1 MKRLADWGN
10 ALYSGEKSYDFVG
23 KKKLWFAITGVL
35 VLLSILV
42 PVIRGGFNLGIDFRG
57 GSEFTVSQTNHTDI
71 KPGENAVHAVVPQSE
86 PHVTN
91 IAAGTVRVQTERLT
105 DEQTLEVKRRLT
117 EAYGV
122 GEDKVTSTFVG
133 PTWGKDVSQ
142 RALVG
147 FVMFVVLVTLLMAL
161 YFRTWKMSIAAIAG
175 LFVVLIITGGVYAAT
190 GFEVTPSAV
199 IGFLTIL
206 SYSLYDTV
214 VVFDKIRE
222 NTRAGKG
229 RRRFADSV
237 NLAINQTLVRS
248 INTSVVAV
256 LPVGAI
262 LFIGA
267 FLLGAGTLKD
277 LSLALFVGII
287 VATLATI
294 YVQAPLYAALRENE
308 RGIDDGVPADADRG
322 VLSSDGVDDPGAAH
336 ENAAMDA
343 AAEKAAEPDERGSI
357 ADSRPERG

>member
-1 MKRLADWGN
+1 MKKLADWGN

-23 KKKLWFAITGVL
+23 RKRLWFAVTAVL
-35 VLLSILV
+35 VALSVLL
-42 PVIRGGFNLGIDFRG
+42 PVVKGGFNMGIDFRG
-57 GSEFTVSQTNHTDI
+57 GSEFTVSQASHTDV
-71 KPGENAVHAVVPQSE
+71 KPGEEAVGAVVPGSQPE
-86 PHVTN
+86 VAKVAP
-91 IAAGTVRVQTERLT
+91 GTVRVQTEKLSDT
-105 DEQTLEVKRRLT
+105 QTLDVKKGLMK
-117 EAYGV
+117 AYGV
-122 GEDKVTSTFVG
+122 ADDKVTSNFVG
-133 PTWGKDVSQ
+133 PTWGQDVSK
-142 RALVG
+142 RALIG
-147 FVMFVVLVTLLMAL
+147 FILFVVLVALLMAV
-161 YFRTWKMSIAAIAG
+161 YFRTWKMSLAAIAG

-222 NTRAGKG
+222 NTKAGRG

-277 LSLALFVGII
+277 LSLSLFVGII

-294 YVQAPLYAALRENE
+294 FVQAPLYAALRERE
-308 RGIDDGVPADADRG
+308 KGIDDGVPEDSVGAHPLSMADD
-322 VLSSDGVDDPGAAH
+322 
-336 ENAAMDA
+336 DA
-343 AAEKAAEPDERGSI
+343 AAAPAR
-357 ADSRPERG
+357 

>member
-1 MKRLADWGN
+1 MKKLADWGN

-23 KKKLWFAITGVL
+23 RKRLWFGITAVL
-35 VLLSILV
+35 VLLSVLI
-42 PVIRGGFNLGIDFRG
+42 PVFRGGFNMGIDFRG
-57 GSEFTVSQTNHTDI
+57 GSEFTVSQASHTDV
-71 KPGENAVHAVVPQSE
+71 KPGEEAVGAVVPGSQPE
-86 PHVTN
+86 VAKVAP
-91 IAAGTVRVQTERLT
+91 GTVRVQTEKLSDT
-105 DEQTLEVKRRLT
+105 QTLDVKKGLMK
-117 EAYGV
+117 AYGV
-122 GEDKVTSTFVG
+122 SDDKVTSNFVG
-133 PTWGKDVSQ
+133 PTWGQDVSK
-142 RALVG
+142 RALMG
-147 FVMFVVLVTLLMAL
+147 FILFVVLVALLMAV
-161 YFRTWKMSIAAIAG
+161 YVRTWKMSLAAIAG
-175 LFVVLIITGGVYAAT
+175 LFVVLIVTGGVYAAT

-222 NTRAGKG
+222 NTKAGKG

-277 LSLALFVGII
+277 LSLSLFVGII

-294 YVQAPLYAALRENE
+294 FVQAPLYAALREKE
-308 RGIDDGVPADADRG
+308 KGIDDGVPEDSVGAHPLSLADD
-322 VLSSDGVDDPGAAH
+322 
-336 ENAAMDA
+336 EA
-343 AAEKAAEPDERGSI
+343 AASAPAR
-357 ADSRPERG
+357 

>member
-1 MKRLADWGN
+1 MKRLAEWGN
-10 ALYSGEKSYDFVG
+10 ALYTGEKSYDFVG
-23 KKKLWFAITGVL
+23 RKKLWFSIAAVL
-35 VLLSILV
+35 VALSILL
-42 PVIRGGFNLGIDFRG
+42 PVLKGGFNMGIDFKG
-57 GSEFTVSQTNHTDI
+57 GSEFTVSQTSHTDV
-71 KPGENAVHAVVPQSE
+71 KPGEEAVTQVLPGSE
-86 PHVTN
+86 PEVTN
-91 IAAGTVRVQTERLT
+91 IAPGTVRIQTEKLT
-105 DEQTLEVKRRLT
+105 DQQTLQVKNNLI

-122 GEDKVTSTFVG
+122 SDDKVTSNFVG
-133 PTWGKDVSQ
+133 PTWGQDVSK
-142 RALVG
+142 RAFIG
-147 FVMFVVLVTLLMAL
+147 FIVFVVLVALLMAL
-161 YFRTWKMSIAAIAG
+161 YFRTWKMSLAAIVG

-222 NTRAGKG
+222 NTAEGEGK
-229 RRRFADSV
+229 RPFAESV

-277 LSLALFVGII
+277 LSLSLFVGII

-294 YVQAPLYAALRENE
+294 FIQAPLYAALRENE
-308 RGIDDGVPADADRG
+308 KGIDGAPA
-322 VLSSDGVDDPGAAH
+322 SD
-336 ENAAMDA
+336 
-343 AAEKAAEPDERGSI
+343 
-357 ADSRPERG
+357 